1 MLFYL
6 ELKIMAFLGAFLSFA
21 IPDPLRYHRYRQTL
35 SRTGEDVGK
44 VFV

>member
-6 ELKIMAFLGAFLSFA
+6 RTENMASLGAFRSFA
-21 IPDPLRYHRYRQTL
+21 ISWPLRYHIDRQTL